1 MRSLICFAFVLT
13 ASALLAQPVIDDK
26 GVRSAAATAASSG
39 LARGSAFLI
48 NGSGLGPA
56 DDFVKTNPPY
66 PQELAGTQVRVI
78 GKDTDVSYDVYITE
92 VSSRRVR
99 AILPS
104 SIPAGE
110 YQLVVTTPDG
120 ASEPA
125 PLLVVESNPGIV
137 TTTGF
142 ASGLAVAAAY
152 PTDDVPYLIK
162 FTSPARPGQRIVIDA
177 AGFGP
182 IGTPDN
188 DLAPEQPAFDAAEV
202 LINGMAAPIIYAGR
216 HPEKPGF
223 DRIVLDLPA
232 SELPEGCFVS
242 ITFRA
247 GDAIS
252 NPASLAIAKPGD
264 QTCTHPAGISPEGL
278 RKIDE
283 GDVVITPSFELSD
296 LAFEMSYEGQTFEFH
311 TRSAGGGFYQ
321 YDRYAMESGFWPNG
335 SLTINGCSV
344 YTVSG
349 DEQEFS
355 PIDISAADAGGELLL
370 TRNGQRALTLNRQ
383 PDNIY
388 TADLSGGLPSF
399 PGFPSAPSPF
409 QPGSFT
415 LQGQGGVII
424 SPFVAALEV
433 SEPVTWTNKDV
444 VNEVSRLDPLTV
456 TWTAGLARDLVI
468 ISGFAGVQDPET
480 EKTRGAAFTCSAP
493 ADRGHITVPA
503 DILRLMPVTRN
514 VENGAG
520 FFSFL
525 HTSQPPN
532 GSFQAGLVAG
542 GKTETGAISF
552 TFGTQKSATYF

>member
-13 ASALLAQPVIDDK
+13 ASALVAQPVIDGK
-26 GVRSAAATAASSG
+26 GVRSAAATPAVSG
-39 LARGSAFLI
+39 LARGTAFII

-56 DDFVKTNPPY
+56 DNFVKTNPPF

-78 GKDTDVSYDVYITE
+78 GKDTDVSFDVYITD

-104 SIPAGE
+104 QVPAGE
-110 YQLVVTTPDG
+110 YQLVVVTPEG
-120 ASEPA
+120 VSEPA

-142 ASGLAVAAAY
+142 AGGLAVASAHPA
-152 PTDDVPYLIK
+152 DDVPYLVK
-162 FTSPARPGQRIVIDA
+162 FTSPARPGQRVVIEA

-188 DLAPEQPAFDAAEV
+188 EVAPEQPAFDAAEV
-202 LINGMAAPIIYAGR
+202 LINGLAAPVVYAGR

-242 ITFRA
+242 VTFRT
-247 GDAIS
+247 GDVIS
-252 NPASLAIAKPGD
+252 NPAALAIANPGD
-264 QTCTHPAGISPEGL
+264 ETCIHPAGISPDGL
-278 RKIDE
+278 RKIDS
-283 GDVVITPSFELSD
+283 GDVIVTPSFDLSD

-321 YDRYAMESGFWPNG
+321 YDSFALESGYQPNG
-335 SLTINGCSV
+335 SLTVNGCSV

-349 DEQEFS
+349 EDQEFS
-355 PIDISAADAGGELLL
+355 PLDINAVDAGRELLL
-370 TRNGQRALTLNRQ
+370 TRNGQRLLTLDRQ
-383 PDNIY
+383 PGNTY
-388 TADLSGGLPSF
+388 TADLGGGLPSI
-399 PGFPSAPSPF
+399 PGFPSAPSPI

-415 LQGQGGVII
+415 LQGQGGTVID
-424 SPFVAALEV
+424 PFVGLLEV
-433 SEPVTWTNKDV
+433 SNPVTWTNKDT
-444 VNEVSRLDPLTV
+444 VNEISRLDPLTI
-456 TWTAGLARDLVI
+456 TWTAGLARDLVTI
-468 ISGFAGVQDPET
+468 TGFAGVQDPET

-525 HTSQPPN
+525 HSSQPPN
-532 GSFQAGLVAG
+532 GSLQAGLVAG
-542 GKTETGAISF
+542 GKTEAGAISF
-552 TFGTQKSATYF
+552 TFGTQKTASFL